1 MQVFSRFRSSIA
13 CALKRHTRSFDGGLR
28 LLIKLAQR
36 AWNFPL
42 RLLHKRGRNLGEFFH
57 PLSLFLYIYTFSTAF
72 QVARNIFLLHK
83 PSIPGYWVRDFSTD
97 KIECIC
103 RFRRTCGRCRHV
115 VEWRSPRC
123 KAVYVH
129 VCRGIKRERKK
140 KYKQGE
146 TQLSRGHNNNSERKR
161 ELKKKNTLPRTD
173 EWVLRFWS
181 GISGRE
187 PPTLWNNS
195 AGKTT
200 TTKSESNICI
210 QSHIFLQI

>member
-13 CALKRHTRSFDGGLR
+13 CALKGHTRSFDGGLR

-57 PLSLFLYIYTFSTAF
+57 PLSLFYTHIHILYCLASSE
-72 QVARNIFLLHK
+72 RNIFLLHK

-103 RFRRTCGRCRHV
+103 RFRRTCGRCR
-115 VEWRSPRC
+115 RTR
-123 KAVYVH
+123 
-129 VCRGIKRERKK
+129 
-140 KYKQGE
+140 
-146 TQLSRGHNNNSERKR
+146 SRGHHNNNNSERKR

-200 TTKSESNICI
+200 TKSDSNLCI